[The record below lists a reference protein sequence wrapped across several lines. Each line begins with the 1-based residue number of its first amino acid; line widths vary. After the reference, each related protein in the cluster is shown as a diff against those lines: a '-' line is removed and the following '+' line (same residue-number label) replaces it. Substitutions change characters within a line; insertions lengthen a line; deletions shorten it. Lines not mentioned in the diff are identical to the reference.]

1 MVTFMVRR
9 GREQNSFQSR
19 PAVVKDKVY
28 HFVTIIG
35 SV

>member
-9 GREQNSFQSR
+9 GREQISFQSR
-19 PAVVKDKVY
+19 HTVVKDKVY
-28 HFVTIIG
+28 HFVMIIG